1 MAGAGGGGGTRAALM
16 GELLSQAG
24 GGAWGLLLS
33 AGLAMGLAHAL
44 EPDHVMAV
52 AAAGSGRQAGGG
64 GGGGDGA
71 DPERRRPAPL
81 RVGKVLSRGSL
92 LGALWGA
99 GHTSMILL
107 VSAAVFALSLSVP
120 DAVFEGLEAAVGL
133 MLVVLGVSACTGT
146 GLLGIWRRR
155 RGGRTRPPLGGD
167 GEGMVHSHPHSHGGG
182 GGMVHSHPHSHG
194 GGGGGSHR
202 HGHKSYLIGC
212 IHGLAGSGALI
223 ALSAPATASMQAA
236 MALALVF
243 GAGSIAGMMLAGGT
257 LSLPI
262 AFAARFGWAQRA
274 MRVGIGAVSIA
285 IGAVIVLDVAL
296 GAL

>member
-1 MAGAGGGGGTRAALM
+1 M
-16 GELLSQAG
+16 GELVSQAG

-52 AAAGSGRQAGGG
+52 AAAGSGRQAGDGG
-64 GGGGDGA
+64 GA
-71 DPERRRPAPL
+71 TERPRPASL
-81 RVGKVLSRGSL
+81 RVGKILSRGSL

-120 DAVFEGLEAAVGL
+120 DAVFDWLEAAVGL
-133 MLVVLGVSACTGT
+133 MLVVLGVSACMGT
-146 GLLGIWRRR
+146 GLLGIWRRG
-155 RGGRTRPPLGGD
+155 RGGGARPPLGG
-167 GEGMVHSHPHSHGGG
+167 GGMVHSHPHSHGGG
-182 GGMVHSHPHSHG
+182 GGGMVHSHPHSH

-236 MALALVF
+236 MVLALVF

-262 AFAARFGWAQRA
+262 AFAARFGRAQRA
-274 MRVGIGAVSIA
+274 VQIGVGAVSIA
-285 IGAVIVLDVAL
+285 IGAVIVSDVAL
-296 GAL
+296 SAL